1 MLVILPSD
9 RNGIGALEQSIK
21 AGTLNSWVSQLRAHE
36 VHLEIPKFKSE
47 RKWNLKPV
55 LNRLGMR
62 AAFDPAK
69 ANFSAIAKGHD
80 LFLSAVYHGAFVEV
94 NEEGTEAAAA
104 TGGVMDLL
112 SAQSQEPF
120 IADHPFLYVI
130 RDRTTGCILFMGRLV
145 DPRG

>member
-1 MLVILPSD
+1 
-9 RNGIGALEQSIK
+9 
-21 AGTLNSWVSQLRAHE
+21 
-36 VHLEIPKFKSE
+36 
-47 RKWNLKPV
+47 
-55 LNRLGMR
+55 MR